1 MKSALESIR
10 FAIKKAGD
18 PVKAAGVAKYFK
30 SGKGEYGE
38 GDKFY
43 GITVPVQRKIAKQYY
58 LDITLAE
65 VAKLLQGKFHEERFV
80 ALEVLVM
87 KFDRAV
93 ILQDVKMQKQVF
105 DLYLASTKFINN
117 WDLVD
122 TSAEYIVGA
131 YLQNK
136 SRAILKKLA
145 KSTLLWERRIAMI
158 ACFHFIR
165 NKDFADA
172 LSIAEILLKDEHDLI
187 HKAVG
192 WMLREIG
199 NRDLKTELSFLDKY
213 TTYMPR
219 TMLRYAI
226 ERFPEKLRLKY
237 LHMV

>member
-10 FAIKKAGD
+10 LAIKEAGD

-58 LDITLAE
+58 LDITLTE

-80 ALEVLVM
+80 ALEILVM

-93 ILQDVKMQKQVF
+93 ALQDVKMQKQIY

-158 ACFHFIR
+158 ACFYFIR

-172 LSIAEILLKDEHDLI
+172 VAIAEILLKDEHDLI

-199 NRDLKTELSFLDKY
+199 NRDLKAELTFLDKH
-213 TTYMPR
+213 TTRMPR